1 MFAGILQRERVE
13 REREECVQGTMLG
26 FGARG
31 RVWSLGIQDVK
42 VLCVKGLGLRILGL
56 RVDSGCG
63 VRVLDFWVRV

>member
-1 MFAGILQRERVE
+1 MRPGNNV
-13 REREECVQGTMLG
+13 
-26 FGARG
+26 
-31 RVWSLGIQDVK
+31 RVWGSRKGMEFGDSGCK